1 MKKAAALTSLLA
13 TLLAALPAS
22 STEVW
27 IRYAESETAT
37 MYFDSLR
44 TRKMGDTSFVWDLHD
59 LKAGATDAS
68 GNSYRSVMYAI
79 EYQCRARKRRV
90 LGIQRYSDAM
100 GKGKAVE
107 ETMTGEWTATPPES
121 LGGQLFDHI
130 CE

>member
-1 MKKAAALTSLLA
+1 MNIAASFVSLLA
-13 TLLAALPAS
+13 TLLVTLPAS
-22 STEVW
+22 STEIW
-27 IRYAESETAT
+27 IRYAESDTAT

-59 LKAGATDAS
+59 LKAGATDAG

-90 LGIQRYSDAM
+90 LGIQRYTDAM

-107 ETMTGEWTATPPES
+107 ETMTGEWVPTPPES
-121 LGGQLFDHI
+121 LAGQLFDHI